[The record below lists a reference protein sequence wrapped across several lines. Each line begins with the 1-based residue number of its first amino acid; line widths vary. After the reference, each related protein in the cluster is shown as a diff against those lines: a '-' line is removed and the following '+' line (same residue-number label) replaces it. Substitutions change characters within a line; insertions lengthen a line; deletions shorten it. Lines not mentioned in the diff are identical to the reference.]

1 MLNPA
6 QLADVEDRWRPL
18 DGQDA
23 VTVKTWLD
31 DAWNTLT
38 IESPG
43 IEDRIENDV
52 VPEPVVVAVLAEA
65 VIRKAKNADGK
76 RQQSIT
82 IDDATRSWTL
92 NDFAASGEL
101 KFTDSELLR
110 LSGKPGKTRVK
121 AFSVMPS

>member
-1 MLNPA
+1 LRGGTDRRRGEEWLGDAWRLLRIQSPGS
-6 QLADVEDRWRPL
+6 EDRVEI
-18 DGQDA
+18 G
-23 VTVKTWLD
+23 
-31 DAWNTLT
+31 
-38 IESPG
+38 
-43 IEDRIENDV
+43 V
-52 VPEPVVVAVLAEA
+52 VPEPVVAAVFAEA
-65 VIRKAKNADGK
+65 VIRKAKSADGK

-92 NDFAASGEL
+92 NDFSASGEL